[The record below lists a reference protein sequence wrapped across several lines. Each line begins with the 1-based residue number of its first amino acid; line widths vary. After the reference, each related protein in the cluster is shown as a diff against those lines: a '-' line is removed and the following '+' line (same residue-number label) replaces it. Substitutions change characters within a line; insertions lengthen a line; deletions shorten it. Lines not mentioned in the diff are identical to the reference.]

1 MNKDFTVY
9 ATDIV
14 QETLEV
20 ASDNAHYHEVAVTLK
35 GNALK
40 PFIQNNIK
48 LDGIVSNPPYID
60 VDEMEM
66 MENTVVKYEPHKALF
81 AENKGFAIYELIL
94 NDLPKVLN
102 KDAYVTFE
110 IGYNQG
116 ERLKILF

>member
-1 MNKDFTVY
+1 MVLFLIHHISMSMRWK
-9 ATDIV
+9 
-14 QETLEV
+14 
-20 ASDNAHYHEVAVTLK
+20 
-35 GNALK
+35 
-40 PFIQNNIK
+40 
-48 LDGIVSNPPYID
+48 
-60 VDEMEM
+60 M

>member
-20 ASDNAHYHEVAVTLK
+20 ASDNAHYHEVAVTFK

-66 MENTVVKYEPHKALF
+66 MENTVVKYEPS
-81 AENKGFAIYELIL
+81 
-94 NDLPKVLN
+94 
-102 KDAYVTFE
+102 
-110 IGYNQG
+110 
-116 ERLKILF
+116 